1 LDGEVKKQKG
11 KKEEKTP
18 NKMAEK
24 KKIETVCP
32 KAPPI
37 EAIVIF
43 PIERRAI
50 KAAKEELE
58 Q

>member
-1 LDGEVKKQKG
+1 MEKSKN
-11 KKEEKTP
+11 KKEK
-18 NKMAEK
+18 KKRKHQIKWQKK